1 MKWIQEEIDIT
12 VDLLQSGFTY
22 DQIGK
27 VIGRSRNSVRIK
39 CGRIGNGFEKYKRV
53 DVKECLNCADKIEK
67 FGTKFCSRSCSASFN
82 NKLRPKNINRPET
95 NERVNSKKRDI
106 YHERKQKS
114 CLDDLDKLSKSEIKA
129 IMESQQFWDSDTEFF
144 HQWCLDYDV
153 LLYWEDLH
161 KQMKRQRV
169 IGLIASSVVGA
180 SILVAFGAAVLSK
193 F

>member
-1 MKWIQEEIDIT
+1 MPVQK
-12 VDLLQSGFTY
+12 
-22 DQIGK
+22 K
-27 VIGRSRNSVRIK
+27 V
-39 CGRIGNGFEKYKRV
+39 
-53 DVKECLNCADKIEK
+53 VKKSPVAKK
-67 FGTKFCSRSCSASFN
+67 STTKKSTTRKSA
-82 NKLRPKNINRPET
+82 P
-95 NERVNSKKRDI
+95 
-106 YHERKQKS
+106 RKQKS